1 MNKTRRQA
9 IYVYHDPDGILREH
23 ASIYLEGLKDVAS
36 EVLLVANG
44 NLLEES
50 RQKLEKMRIRWLVR
64 ENEGWDFSAW
74 RAGLE
79 HGGWWDSIP
88 CFDELILCNCSCY
101 GPFFRLADMFSH
113 MAARNCD
120 FWGINR
126 QPTAPG
132 KFIGER
138 GHTFPMLGH
147 IQSYF
152 YVFRR
157 TALESSAFRQWWSD
171 LRPSCSY
178 WDEVREHEM
187 VFSSF
192 LEQNGLVGMTFMDAE
207 KYTRLEPEG
216 DACYRRAIEQ
226 LARDNN
232 PLVKRK
238 LLAENSQESLAVLD
252 VISRKT
258 SYPLSA
264 IAEDMARRTP
274 YSLLSHVK
282 YIILAMLLPWRRR
295 VYYRVKARKFALI
308 RAYLNEKCGV
318 NGLWRRCC

>member
-1 MNKTRRQA
+1 MNKTSRQA
-9 IYVYHDPDGILREH
+9 IYVYHDSDGILREH
-23 ASIYLEGLKDVAS
+23 ACIYLEGLKEVAS
-36 EVLLVANG
+36 DVLLVANG
-44 NLLEES
+44 GLWEES
-50 RQKLEKMRIRWLVR
+50 RQKLGKMGVRCLVR

-74 RAGLE
+74 KAGLE
-79 HGGWWDSIP
+79 ACNWWDGMTY
-88 CFDELILCNCSCY
+88 FNELILCNCSCY
-101 GPFFRLADMFSH
+101 GPFFRFADMFSR
-113 MAARNCD
+113 MEARNCD

-126 QPTAPG
+126 QPAAPG
-132 KFIGER
+132 KFVGER

-171 LRPSCSY
+171 LRRSCSY

-207 KYTRLEPEG
+207 KYARLEPEG
-216 DACYRRAIEQ
+216 DACYRRAFEQ

-252 VISRKT
+252 FISRKT

-264 IAEDMARRTP
+264 IAEDMVRRTP
-274 YSLLSHVK
+274 YSLLSHAK

-295 VYYRVKARKFALI
+295 VHYRVKARKFALM
-308 RAYLNEKCGV
+308 RAYFNGKCRIDG
-318 NGLWRRCC
+318 